1 LITNTSINAYV
12 LIGFAMLGGI
22 VTNNAI
28 VLIDCINLFLSKSM
42 SLLDAVVNA
51 SRVRLRPILMTA
63 LTTMLGLV
71 PMAFLGGEGAEL
83 RKPMAITAIGGL
95 FVATFLTLN
104 FIPALYLIFVE
115 VTKKIF
121 GRKNK
126 KAK

>member
-1 LITNTSINAYV
+1 MTARQNAYV

-42 SLLDAVVNA
+42 TLLDAVVSA

-63 LTTMLGLV
+63 LTTILGLV
-71 PMAFLGGEGAEL
+71 PMAFLGGEGSEL
-83 RKPMAITAIGGL
+83 RKPMAITAMGGL
-95 FVATFLTLN
+95 VVATFLTLN

-115 VTKKIF
+115 TAKKIF
-121 GRKNK
+121 ARKSK